1 MASVRARRGKLF
13 IDFTYMN
20 IRCRETTNFPDTPAN
35 VKKLALVAKKNGSRN
50 NPRYLRL
57 WRLLPQE

>member
-35 VKKLALVAKKNGSRN
+35 VKKLALVAKKNRSRN
-50 NPRYLRL
+50 HPRHF
-57 WRLLPQE
+57 

>member
-13 IDFTYMN
+13 IDFTYD
-20 IRCRETTNFPDTPAN
+20 ICCRETTNFPDTPAN
-35 VKKLALVAKKNGSRN
+35 VKKLALVAKKMEQTN

>member
-20 IRCRETTNFPDTPAN
+20 IRCRETTIFPDTPAN
-35 VKKLALVAKKNGSRN
+35 VKKLTLVAKEIEAKITLG
-50 NPRYLRL
+50 NPSSG
-57 WRLLPQE
+57 

>member
-13 IDFTYMN
+13 IDFTFMN

-35 VKKLALVAKKNGSRN
+35 VKKLALVAKKMEAEITLGIFE
-50 NPRYLRL
+50 LC
-57 WRLLPQE
+57 